1 MGVIS
6 TPPKPAPA
14 IASSSRV
21 RLGLSTAE
29 PSHHQRVQGLFSRV
43 SLGHAVSGVS
53 AARSALEK
61 KTQVSRATSTRRVF
75 MGGRASLRDGARAAT
90 EQLADSQTGEIAET
104 RKDG

>member
-43 SLGHAVSGVS
+43 SLGHAVSVAS
-53 AARSALEK
+53 VARIATEK
-61 KTQVSRATSTRRVF
+61 TTQVSRATSTRGVF
-75 MGGRASLRDGARAAT
+75 MGGRASLRLGRDAAT
-90 EQLADSQTGEIAET
+90 EQLTDSQTGEI
-104 RKDG
+104 